1 MDSRSSRLDAYSSDT
16 AMLRIAVTMSFGFDA
31 LSFPGSRKKSSSA
44 PRNEADTPAVKPVT
58 SYLSLVYKSTN
69 ALSGS
74 PAFLTLIDTEF
85 DVGSKTARTS
95 SQTPYGAT
103 FCPSAR
109 KPGVNAPRFES
120 RTPIERPDANIDTG
134 NPDMG
139 NPFPEPTPIC
149 RKSPAPLSRLKLT
162 TTGFSPVTGVLREAL
177 APTLSLASGSEV
189 MAGPPEPI
197 DFTYAPPQAGII
209 FHGPCPSISPTSR
222 FA

>member
-1 MDSRSSRLDAYSSDT
+1 MDSTSSRLDAYSSDT
-16 AMLRIAVTMSFGFDA
+16 AMLRIAVTMSFGFD
-31 LSFPGSRKKSSSA
+31 
-44 PRNEADTPAVKPVT
+44 
-58 SYLSLVYKSTN
+58 

-197 DFTYAPPQAGII
+197 DFTYAPPPGWDYFPWSLPVYIPHFKICMSGIEEDLRG
-209 FHGPCPSISPTSR
+209 FCVRTLADDVR
-222 FA
+222 RDRE